1 VKLSSSS
8 EALAIVSE
16 VAGIGRDSARDILGE
31 VLITSAEKIGS
42 SAEMG

>member
-1 VKLSSSS
+1 VGLSSSS

-16 VAGIGRDSARDILGE
+16 VPRIGRDSPGDILGE
-31 VLITSAEKIGS
+31 VLITSAEEIGS